1 MSGTDVT
8 GTTATAVK
16 VTGVNATGG
25 SAGAAQA
32 SVAKARFYLA
42 PRGIVTL
49 SAIALAG
56 LAVRFAPVTTAQPQ
70 AMTGLAI
77 VLIVVALFATQ
88 ALPGMATSAIFF
100 ALALGTGVVPPMTIA
115 AGFWS
120 NATML
125 IFGGLVIGAAA
136 ERSGLGRYV
145 ARGLMLRFAG
155 TYPMFLFG
163 ILTGALALSFIVP
176 STMGRLA
183 ITIPIVMA
191 VAKEAGYAP
200 DSNGYAATILTAVA
214 GNFTTSYAILPANL
228 VNVIVLG
235 AAENIYGPQ
244 LQYAEYLWLCGPVL
258 GIVKGLTFMGLILLL
273 FPAPAPLAPETS
285 EPLLISR
292 AGKRLAILLGV
303 TVLFWATDALHGLK
317 PGWVALAAGL
327 LCLLPPIALVGLRES
342 FDLNRLTGVISVP
355 VMLGVAAVL
364 TYSGAGRLIAE
375 TIMSIAPLAGH
386 TPAFGF
392 VAMTL
397 ISSLAALIATTV
409 GAIAI
414 VTPLIA
420 EIATATGLPVK
431 LGIIAE
437 LTGLQSIFF
446 HFEAVPVMVGL
457 AMGRLPVATATR
469 MLVPFGLTGLLVVLP
484 MMVLWLKLLGA
495 LP

>member
-1 MSGTDVT
+1 MSGS
-8 GTTATAVK
+8 K
-16 VTGVNATGG
+16 
-25 SAGAAQA
+25 AGFRPTPRL
-32 SVAKARFYLA
+32 VLTLA
-42 PRGIVTL
+42 
-49 SAIALAG
+49 AIAIAG
-56 LAVRFAPVTTAQPQ
+56 LAIGLSPVTTAKPQ
-70 AMTGLAI
+70 TMTGLAI
-77 VLIVVALFATQ
+77 VLVVVSLFATA
-88 ALPGMATSAIFF
+88 ALPGMATAALFF
-100 ALALGTGVVPPMTIA
+100 ALALGTGVVPPMAIA
-115 AGFWS
+115 SGFWS

-155 TYPMFLFG
+155 TYPMFLLG
-163 ILTGALALSFIVP
+163 ILVGALALSFLVP

-183 ITIPIVMA
+183 ITIPIVTA

-244 LQYAEYLWLCGPVL
+244 LQYAEYLLLCGPVL
-258 GIVKGLTFMGLILLL
+258 GLVKGVTFMGLVLLL
-273 FPAPAPLAPETS
+273 FPAPAPLVPETS
-285 EPLLISR
+285 DPLVISQ

-364 TYSGAGRLIAE
+364 TQSGAGHLIAE
-375 TIMSIAPLAGH
+375 TIMGIAPLAGH

-392 VAMTL
+392 IAMAL
-397 ISSLAALIATTV
+397 ISSLAALVATTI

-420 EIATATGLPVK
+420 EISSATGLPVK

-457 AMGRLPVATATR
+457 AMGRLSVATATR
-469 MLVPFGLTGLLVVLP
+469 LLLPLGLTGLLVVLP
-484 MMVLWLKLLGA
+484 LMVLWLKVLGA

>member
-1 MSGTDVT
+1 MS
-8 GTTATAVK
+8 AAK
-16 VTGVNATGG
+16 S
-25 SAGAAQA
+25 SA
-32 SVAKARFYLA
+32 AKAGFHLT
-42 PRGIVTL
+42 PRNLVTL
-49 SAIALAG
+49 AVITLTG
-56 LAVRFAPVTTAQPQ
+56 LAVAMAPVITAKPQ
-70 AMTGLAI
+70 TMTGLAI
-77 VLIVVALFATQ
+77 VLVVVALFATQ
-88 ALPGMATSAIFF
+88 ALPGMATAALFF
-100 ALALGTGVVPPMTIA
+100 ALALGAGVVEPWTIA
-115 AGFWS
+115 SGFWS

-155 TYPMFLFG
+155 TYPMFLLG
-163 ILTGALALSFIVP
+163 ILAGALALSFLVP

-244 LQYAEYLWLCGPVL
+244 LQYAEYLLLCGPVL
-258 GIVKGLTFMGLILLL
+258 GLVKGATFMGLVLLL
-273 FPAPAPLAPETS
+273 FPAPAPLVPETS

-303 TVLFWATDALHGLK
+303 TVLFWATDAVHGLK

-364 TYSGAGRLIAE
+364 TQSGAGRLIAE
-375 TIMSIAPLAGH
+375 TIMSVVPLAGH
-386 TPAFGF
+386 TQNFGF
-392 VAMTL
+392 IAMAA

-420 EIATATGLPVK
+420 EISNATGLPVK
-431 LGIIAE
+431 LAIVAE

-469 MLVPFGLTGLLVVLP
+469 MLVPLGLSGLLVVLP
-484 MMVLWLKLLGA
+484 LMVLWLKLIGA